1 MRLVENAPIFSTIL
15 FYRVCCLVEYRPT
28 TYLGFMDD
36 SRPTDELDGLR
47 QFLNR
52 LETRELT
59 VRRGPLDVS
68 QKQIDI
74 LKREIAH
81 LLAQYK
87 SGGQNA

>member
-68 QKQIDI
+68 QEANRHLETRDCTSG
-74 LKREIAH
+74 AH
-81 LLAQYK
+81 
-87 SGGQNA
+87 SRPV